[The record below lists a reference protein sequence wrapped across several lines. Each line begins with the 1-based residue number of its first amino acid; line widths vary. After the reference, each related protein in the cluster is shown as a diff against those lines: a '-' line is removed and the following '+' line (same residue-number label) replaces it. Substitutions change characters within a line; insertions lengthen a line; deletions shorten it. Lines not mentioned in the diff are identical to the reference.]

1 MLSEGWDAKTVT
13 HIMGLRAFTSQLL
26 CEQVVGRGLCVSVP
40 QFWALIGHL
49 KWVRLQKS
57 GKSRSICS
65 AGWSSLVA
73 RRAHNAPNANRLCRI
88 QTT

>member
-1 MLSEGWDAKTVT
+1 MILVVRAT
-13 HIMGLRAFTSQLL
+13 RAFK
-26 CEQVVGRGLCVSVP
+26 
-40 QFWALIGHL
+40 A
-49 KWVRLQKS
+49 QKFCDVMTRFKPPLA
-57 GKSRSICS
+57 GWFDELNRFRYQAF